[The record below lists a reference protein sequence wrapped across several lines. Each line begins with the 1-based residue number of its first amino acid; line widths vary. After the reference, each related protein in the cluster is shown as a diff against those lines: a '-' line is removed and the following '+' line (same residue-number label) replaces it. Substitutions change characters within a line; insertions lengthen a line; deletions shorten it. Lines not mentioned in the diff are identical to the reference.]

1 MADDTTTT
9 GSPAA
14 GNSAAGIT
22 AAPSDGLAVDA
33 VPAVERGQ
41 QEPCPYL
48 DAEFVADTNGQRI
61 TDSGVDASF
70 ATPACVFYSY
80 PEQPQ
85 LVVMVRQQESFD
97 KAMEVVDFAAPIDAT
112 SPAQLPTQ
120 DPAGAQTWEG
130 GRGPI
135 PDGPTGP
142 GSVYAVAKDTTAV
155 VVWSNQE
162 QSVKAEAIAERTI
175 ANLGL

>member
-1 MADDTTTT
+1 MVAVRICTPLRMISAPSEDSKVSS
-9 GSPAA
+9 SPCSRLLLMSLSLLPRAIALVVAA
-14 GNSAAGIT
+14 GVLTACTTSPEPVADETTAAGIT

-80 PEQPQ
+80 PDQPQ

-97 KAMEVVDFAAPIDAT
+97 KAMEVVDFAA
-112 SPAQLPTQ
+112 
-120 DPAGAQTWEG
+120 
-130 GRGPI
+130 
-135 PDGPTGP
+135 
-142 GSVYAVAKDTTAV
+142 
-155 VVWSNQE
+155 
-162 QSVKAEAIAERTI
+162 
-175 ANLGL
+175 

>member
-1 MADDTTTT
+1 MADETT
-9 GSPAA
+9 
-14 GNSAAGIT
+14 AAGIT

-70 ATPACVFYSY
+70 TTPACVFYSY

-112 SPAQLPTQ
+112 SPAQLHS
-120 DPAGAQTWEG
+120 GAQTWEG

-175 ANLGL
+175 ADLGL

>member
-1 MADDTTTT
+1 MADDTTAT

-14 GNSAAGIT
+14 GNS

-48 DAEFVADTNGQRI
+48 DAGFVADTNGQRI

-135 PDGPTGP
+135 ADGPTGP
-142 GSVYAVAKDTTAV
+142 GSVYTVAKETTAV

-175 ANLGL
+175 ADLGL